1 VTSTTPALP
10 RPRDPISDLALKVLG
25 GAVAG
30 IGTLGFV
37 TAVGGAI
44 TYVRFGRAGLAA
56 EQAVAVQPKAVLL
69 TLGAE
74 ALVPLAVVIVF
85 GIALF
90 FLVDK
95 TWRAAGSMMAPERV
109 RRMRSS
115 RTVIVSS
122 GLSGGVGALIYYVLA
137 VKFSFNTGSIWVIV
151 DIVVA
156 MIFWMVLATR
166 INGFPARAAALAVLL
181 ALLATAIGLSRT
193 YSAPKVRGAAVVL
206 GTSGKVVSG
215 LFVAETPGLV
225 YLGEVT
231 PSATDGDLPRRG
243 SGSILALDRKE
254 VTTIVLGANQ
264 GLSTALRDADLMA
277 AALRRDPSGASIAA
291 ALAAG

>member
-1 VTSTTPALP
+1 MSGTPP
-10 RPRDPISDLALKVLG
+10 PGHRPRDPVADLALKVV
-25 GAVAG
+25 GASVAG

-37 TAVGGAI
+37 TGVGGAV

-85 GIALF
+85 GVALF
-90 FLVDK
+90 FTVEK
-95 TWRAAGSMMAPERV
+95 AWRATSQMIAPERV

-115 RTVIVSS
+115 RTIIVTS

-137 VKFSFNTGSIWVIV
+137 VRFSFNGGSIWVVV
-151 DIVVA
+151 DIAVAVV
-156 MIFWMVLATR
+156 FWMILATR
-166 INGFPARAAALAVLL
+166 IHSFPARVVALAVLL
-181 ALLATAIGLSRT
+181 GLLATAIGLSRT

-206 GTSGKVVSG
+206 GKSGKVVSG
-215 LFVAETPGLV
+215 LFVAETSELV

-231 PSATDGDLPRRG
+231 PSTADGDLPRRG
-243 SGSILALDRKE
+243 SGSIVALDRHE
-254 VTTIVLGANQ
+254 VTTIVLGSNQ
-264 GLSTALRDADLMA
+264 GLSTALKDAQLMA
-277 AALRRDPSGASIAA
+277 GALRRDPDGSTIAA
-291 ALAAG
+291 ALAG

>member
-1 VTSTTPALP
+1 VSSTPP
-10 RPRDPISDLALKVLG
+10 PGSRPRDPKSDLALKVV
-25 GAVAG
+25 GASVAG

-37 TAVGGAI
+37 TGIGGAV

-74 ALVPLAVVIVF
+74 ALVPLGVVIVF

-90 FLVDK
+90 FLVDRS
-95 TWRAAGSMMAPERV
+95 WRMAGSMIAPERV
-109 RRMRSS
+109 RTMRSAQ
-115 RTVIVSS
+115 TIAVSS

-137 VKFSFNTGSIWVIV
+137 VKFSFNTGSIWVVV

-156 MIFWMVLATR
+156 VVFWMVLATR
-166 INGFPARAAALAVLL
+166 IDGFPARAAALAILL

-206 GTSGKVVSG
+206 GKSGKVVSG
-215 LFVAETPGLV
+215 LFVAETRELV

-231 PSATDGDLPRRG
+231 PSSADGNLPRRN
-243 SGSILALDRKE
+243 SGSILALDRAE
-254 VTTIVLGANQ
+254 VTTLVLGSNQ
-264 GLSTALRDADLMA
+264 GLSTALKDAQAMA
-277 AALRRDPSGASIAA
+277 GALQREPDGSTVAA
-291 ALAAG
+291 ALAG

>member
-1 VTSTTPALP
+1 VPTTPAPIP
-10 RPRDPISDLALKVLG
+10 RPRDPVSDLALKVV
-25 GAVAG
+25 GASVAG

-37 TAVGGAI
+37 TGVGGAV

-74 ALVPLAVVIVF
+74 ALVPLGVVIVF

-95 TWRAAGSMMAPERV
+95 SWRAASGMLMPARV
-109 RRMRSS
+109 RRMRST
-115 RTVIVSS
+115 RTIAVTS

-137 VKFSFNTGSIWVIV
+137 VKFSFNSGSLWVIV

-156 MIFWMVLATR
+156 VVFWMVLATR
-166 INGFPARAAALAVLL
+166 IHSFPARAAALALL
-181 ALLATAIGLSRT
+181 LGLLATAIGLSRT

-206 GTSGKVVSG
+206 AKSGKVVSG
-215 LFVAETPGLV
+215 LYVAETSELV

-231 PSATDGDLPRRG
+231 PSSTDHDLPQRG
-243 SGSILALDRKE
+243 SGSILALDRSA
-254 VTTIVLGANQ
+254 VSTIVLGSNE
-264 GLSTALRDADLMA
+264 GLSTALKDAQLMA
-277 AALRRDPSGASIAA
+277 GALRRDPDGSTIAA
-291 ALAAG
+291 ALAR